1 MRENAMTEMTDL
13 LGTCAAIL
21 TTSSFLPQV
30 IKTWKSR
37 SAADFSW
44 SWIASFAAGL
54 LLWLIYGVALGAWP
68 LMLANGLT
76 LLLVLMIAY
85 IKFRGATQAS

>member
-1 MRENAMTEMTDL
+1 MTEIAGI

-37 SAADFSW
+37 SADDFSW
-44 SWIASFAAGL
+44 AWVASFAAGL
-54 LLWLIYGVALGAWP
+54 FLWLVYGIMISAWP
-68 LMLANGLT
+68 LMAANGLT
-76 LLLVLMIAY
+76 LLLVLLIGV
-85 IKFRGATQAS
+85 IKYRGAS